1 MAKRMDSLDCKPTI
15 AIVRT
20 LYFFSVILVKV
31 ILVKM
36 DLELRYFAHYNNIY
50 KYIFYS
56 VSFFVFPKLILTND

>member
-20 LYFFSVILVKV
+20 LYYFSVILVKV

-50 KYIFYS
+50 INIYFIVCHF
-56 VSFFVFPKLILTND
+56 SFPQN